1 VAGTIDEEVKN
12 LIDRAY
18 DRCAQILREDE
29 AKLLE
34 VVEFLLEHETMTGE
48 QFVACMENKAIA
60 EASTTAL
67 FDGFEAAESAEESGE
82 EPIEE

>member
-1 VAGTIDEEVKN
+1 
-12 LIDRAY
+12 
-18 DRCAQILREDE
+18 
-29 AKLLE
+29 
-34 VVEFLLEHETMTGE
+34 MTGE

-67 FDGFEAAESAEESGE
+67 FDGFEAADSAEESGE